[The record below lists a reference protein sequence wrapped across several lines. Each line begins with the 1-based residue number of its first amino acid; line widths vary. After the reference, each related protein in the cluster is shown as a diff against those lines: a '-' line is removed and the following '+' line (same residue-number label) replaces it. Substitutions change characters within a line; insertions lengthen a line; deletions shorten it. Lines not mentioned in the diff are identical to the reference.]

1 MSPKTTPATTRP
13 SRGQMTGER
22 SIQFGPSSKRV
33 LARLR
38 PERTKLSI
46 AVLLGVASVA
56 LEAAGPRI
64 LGRATDLI
72 FAGLFGRQLEVGITQ
87 AEAVEAARAAGD
99 TRVADVLAAMVDLVP
114 GHGVDFEAVGG
125 VLMFVMAVYAA
136 SSLLSWLQGYLLND
150 VVQATVLRMRA
161 DVEDKLHRLP
171 LSYFDRHPRGE
182 LISRV
187 TNDIDNLAQ
196 SLGQTLGQLLT
207 SLLTAISVVAMMV
220 YLSATMALVAV
231 IAIPAGLWLTKV
243 VMKRSQPLF
252 VDQWQH
258 TGALTAQVEE
268 AFTGH
273 ELTKVFGRRHAA
285 ESAFAEE
292 NEALFRASFGAQF
305 ISSLLMPVMTFLGTL
320 SYVAIA
326 VMGGLRV
333 ASGAMSL
340 GEVQA
345 FISYSGQ
352 LTFPLTQAA
361 SIVNRLQSGVASAE
375 RVFELLDADEEPA
388 DRTGV
393 ALPAVRHG
401 RVAFE
406 DVAFRYEAETPLIT
420 DLSFVA
426 DPGHTVAIV
435 GPTGA
440 GKTTLVNLVMRFYDL
455 DAGRITLDGVDIAQ
469 VPRAALRGQVGM
481 VLQDTWLF
489 EGTIRDNI
497 AYGRPDATEDELL
510 EAAQATFVDRFV
522 HSLPDGYDTVV
533 ADAGDNLSAGER
545 QLSTIARAF
554 LADPALLILDE
565 ATSSVDTR
573 TEALLQ
579 HAMAALR
586 TDRTSFVI
594 AHRLSTIR
602 DADAILVMEGGRIVE
617 QGSHRALLA
626 RDGAYAALH
635 RTQLAARADA

>member
-352 LTFPLTQAA
+352 LSFSAHAGGLDREP
-361 SIVNRLQSGVASAE
+361 VAVGCGLGRA
-375 RVFELLDADEEPA
+375 RV
-388 DRTGV
+388 R
-393 ALPAVRHG
+393 AVG
-401 RVAFE
+401 R
-406 DVAFRYEAETPLIT
+406 RR
-420 DLSFVA
+420 
-426 DPGHTVAIV
+426 
-435 GPTGA
+435 GA
-440 GKTTLVNLVMRFYDL
+440 G
-455 DAGRITLDGVDIAQ
+455 
-469 VPRAALRGQVGM
+469 
-481 VLQDTWLF
+481 
-489 EGTIRDNI
+489 
-497 AYGRPDATEDELL
+497 
-510 EAAQATFVDRFV
+510 
-522 HSLPDGYDTVV
+522 
-533 ADAGDNLSAGER
+533 
-545 QLSTIARAF
+545 
-554 LADPALLILDE
+554 
-565 ATSSVDTR
+565 
-573 TEALLQ
+573 
-579 HAMAALR
+579 
-586 TDRTSFVI
+586 
-594 AHRLSTIR
+594 
-602 DADAILVMEGGRIVE
+602 
-617 QGSHRALLA
+617 GSHRGRTA
-626 RDGAYAALH
+626 RGQA
-635 RTQLAARADA
+635 RTGRVRRRRVSV